1 MKITRIRNRLLLGV
15 VVVSLAV
22 ALSSMLAASWV
33 IGQQYLDQAE
43 AGLRKASTVIRDSLA
58 EREGSLLDA
67 TTQLAA
73 QKSIGDT
80 IWYLAQYAQA
90 DVEGETLLGT
100 YRQLAQEALRA
111 GRAARLERLA
121 LYDAA
126 GRLVFFARFD
136 DSASQVGFVDYQA
149 TPLFRVATLKEG
161 EALSRDGLQVERSA
175 RATLQLAVEPPRKPL
190 TRYVVDEGRVLI
202 EGDALIMEEA
212 FDPATGQRERRPVGR
227 VVTAQPL
234 DQAFVDRLS
243 SLSDVKINIFTP
255 QGLSVGAMPAYAAPD
270 WRDVPAGAE
279 HRPGTHSFNEI
290 TVAGAGFYQGLIPL
304 LRGEEL
310 VGSIAVLRSKETV
323 RKNIVEIVTTLGLI
337 AAGSLLLILPMV
349 LRFTR
354 SISTPISTLS
364 RIFHDVADGQHGEL
378 PGRERASLAEAQG
391 REDELGELTR
401 SFLAMNDAVT
411 QKIREINEIN
421 VSLSQAKE
429 VAEAASRAKSTFLAN
444 MSHELRTPMSA
455 IIGMTNIALRNVPEE
470 APLKGQLGKID
481 QASRHLLHVIND
493 ILDISK
499 IEAERLSLNPV
510 NFQLGEVVENLL
522 SLMGHKAR
530 RKDLELRVD
539 LAPELARGV
548 FLGDSLRLGQILLNF
563 VSNAIKFTPR
573 GTITLRARL
582 VEESP
587 AGVLLR
593 FEVQDSGIGISD
605 ADQKRLFTPFE
616 QADSSMTRAYG
627 GTGLG
632 LAISKRLAQ
641 LMGGTVGLESTLGE
655 GSTFWCTVHLERNPE
670 GVPRLP
676 VEGQGAS
683 AGLLHARHAGARIL
697 LAEDEP
703 INQEV
708 SRDMLEGAGLVV
720 DLAEDGQAA
729 VELARMN
736 RYALILMDMQM
747 PNMNGVDATRAIRAL
762 DGYAGIP
769 ILAMTA
775 NAFNEDRLVC
785 LEAGM
790 NDHIG
795 KPVRPELLFSTL
807 LKWLEPPVA

>member
-1 MKITRIRNRLLLGV
+1 MKITRIRNRLLLGAV
-15 VVVSLAV
+15 AVSLVV

-33 IGQQYLDQAE
+33 IGQQYLDQAQ
-43 AGLRKASTVIRDSLA
+43 AGLRKASEVIRDSLA
-58 EREGSLLDA
+58 EREDSLLEA
-67 TTQLAA
+67 TTQLAT

-100 YRQLAQEALRA
+100 YRQLTQEAIRV
-111 GRAARLERLA
+111 GHTARLSRLA

-136 DSASQVGFVDYQA
+136 GAGNQVGFVDYQA
-149 TPLFRVATLKEG
+149 TPVFRVATLKDG
-161 EALSRDGLQVERSA
+161 EELSRERLQIERSA

-202 EGDALIMEEA
+202 EGDAHIMGEA
-212 FDPATGQRERRPVGR
+212 FEPATGKREVRQVGR

-234 DQAFVDRLS
+234 DQPFVARLS

-255 QGLSVGAMPAYAAPD
+255 QGLSVGVMPAYAAPD
-270 WRDVPAGAE
+270 WKGVPAGAD
-279 HRPGTHSFNEI
+279 HRAGTHSFNEI
-290 TVAGAGFYQGLIPL
+290 AVGGAGFYQGLIPL

-310 VGSIAVLRSKETV
+310 VGTIAVLRSKETV

-349 LRFTR
+349 LRFTS

-364 RIFHDVADGQHGEL
+364 RIFHDVAGGEQSGVL
-378 PGRERASLAEAQG
+378 GEETGPLAEAQG

-455 IIGMTNIALRNVPEE
+455 IIGMTNIALRNVPD
-470 APLKGQLGKID
+470 ARLKEQLGKID

-499 IEAERLSLNPV
+499 IEAERLSLNTAS
-510 NFQLGEVVENLL
+510 FQLGEVVENLM

-530 RKDLELRVD
+530 RKQLDLRVD
-539 LAPELARGV
+539 LPPGLARGV

-563 VSNAIKFTPR
+563 VSNAIKFTPQ
-573 GTITLRARL
+573 GVITVRAR
-582 VEESP
+582 VAEDGP

-593 FEVQDSGIGISD
+593 FEVQDTGIGISD
-605 ADQKRLFTPFE
+605 TDQQRLFTPFE

-641 LMGGTVGLESTLGE
+641 LMGGAVGVESRLGE
-655 GSTFWCTVHLERNPE
+655 GSTFWCTVRLNRSSESA
-670 GVPRLP
+670 PR
-676 VEGQGAS
+676 GQGSEHEAS
-683 AGLLHARHAGARIL
+683 AGLLQARHAGARIL

-708 SRDMLEGAGLVV
+708 SRDMLEGVGLVV
-720 DLAEDGQAA
+720 DLAEDGLAA
-729 VELARMN
+729 VELARAN

-747 PNMNGVDATRAIRAL
+747 PNLNGVDATRAIRAL

-807 LKWLEPPVA
+807 LKWLGHPKA